1 MSGTK
6 SALATAPA
14 TKGPTSKKS
23 APKKNA
29 AKNLWLLGALL
40 WPFATSAVAINLFM
54 LGLLAQALGLPA
66 MSPVTALWWCLPLGL
81 PVTYAAAR
89 WVRSLI
95 AKAS

>member
-14 TKGPTSKKS
+14 TKGPAPNKPATKS
-23 APKKNA
+23 
-29 AKNLWLLGALL
+29 LWLLGALL

-81 PVTYAAAR
+81 PATYAAAR

-95 AKAS
+95 AQAS